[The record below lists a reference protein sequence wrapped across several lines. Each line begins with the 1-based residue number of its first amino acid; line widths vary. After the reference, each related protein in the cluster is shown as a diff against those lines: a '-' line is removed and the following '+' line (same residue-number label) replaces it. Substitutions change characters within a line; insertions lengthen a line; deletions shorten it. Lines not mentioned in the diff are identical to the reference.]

1 WQHWFDRQGLAVE
14 PLGHVVLDTMRMTME
29 AAVAGLGVALARE
42 PLCAPEIESGDVV
55 PLAFAPLPI
64 DSGYWL
70 TFPAG
75 AEPRRDVMAF
85 LRWLCAEV
93 GRSDELRASQ

>member
-1 WQHWFDRQGLAVE
+1 MTTFAFSGRTRAGQSISGERAAD
-14 PLGHVVLDTMRMTME
+14 TME